1 MSNTEAK
8 VCPKCSGAMQTDNR
22 EGFCWAVTAVVK
34 DPENGQIL
42 YDPATGVPLAMFT
55 CQECGYLE
63 FYSGIKMGFFSVPE
77 EQQAGTAQA

>member
-8 VCPKCSGAMQTDNR
+8 VCPKCSGTMSTDNR

-63 FYSGIKMGFFSVPE
+63 FYSGIKLGFFSVPE
-77 EQQAGTAQA
+77 GAQEGAPTA